1 MNDNKKSVKA
11 LKKQLAAAIAMVC
24 VAAVALGSST
34 YAWFVTNN
42 KVDATTSTISAQSNA
57 AFMYIRDEKETST
70 DLRTDASEVKNAEL
84 YPAHWSLSSES
95 ATYTD
100 AGKFYMA
107 YGTSADEA
115 GYVMDKNSLKL
126 IAASGD
132 NAEGS
137 AEAAVA
143 GKYAVKNTFYVG
155 SKGTTLSNLI
165 VDASDNGI
173 AIGSSGNEQFDDAL
187 RVLVTCGSNWVL
199 CDKDSILGASNDANK
214 LADSV
219 TADET
224 KIEIYVFYDGDD
236 DAIYTNNLS
245 NLNTASKNIKVT
257 FTATADNK

>member
-1 MNDNKKSVKA
+1 MNENKSVKS
-11 LKKQLAAAIAMVC
+11 LKRQLMAAIAMVL
-24 VAAVALGSST
+24 VAAIALASST

-57 AFMYIRDEKETST
+57 AFMYIRDESEKST

-107 YGTSADEA
+107 YGTSADA
-115 GYVMDKNSLKL
+115 SGYVMDSHSLKL
-126 IAASGD
+126 IAASGSNED
-132 NAEGS
+132 GS
-137 AEAAVA
+137 AEAAVT

-165 VDASDNGI
+165 VDASNNGI
-173 AIGSSGNEQFDDAL
+173 SIGSSGNEQFDDAL
-187 RVLVTCGSNWVL
+187 RVLVKCENNWVL
-199 CDKDSILGASNDANK
+199 CDKDSILGASNNTNK

-219 TADET
+219 TATET

-236 DAIYTNNLS
+236 DAVYTNNLS

-257 FTATADNK
+257 FTATADNR